1 MKTEDFPFNFKFP
14 YKLNKKYKP
23 VGCNHCY
30 HTGYKGRKAIYEV
43 LNIDFKI
50 ANAIKEN
57 TINSFY
63 EGTEHKSLS
72 EKAFD
77 ILAQGETS
85 LEEIYSILINI

>member
-1 MKTEDFPFNFKFP
+1 MTGVKSASTAILKSIFDKAKCIRS
-14 YKLNKKYKP
+14 KLPMVPK
-23 VGCNHCY
+23 
-30 HTGYKGRKAIYEV
+30 
-43 LNIDFKI
+43 
-50 ANAIKEN
+50 NAIKEN